1 MPELVAI
8 ASGLHLEEA
17 YLARARLEGS
27 GIYCFLAN
35 EFLVRAHPHYFF
47 AAGGVE
53 LRVMKHDVPAAI
65 EVLTG
70 KAVSRTLELDGLPA
84 TKPSCPKCSHL
95 EFIRSRSGWRSG
107 LLLGVLALLCAL
119 FVCPLPLP
127 IRPDL
132 KICKACG
139 HRWK

>member
-8 ASGLHLEEA
+8 ASVLHLEEA

-35 EFLVRAHPHYFF
+35 ELLVQIHPHYSF

-70 KAVSRTLELDGLPA
+70 KAVNGALKLDGLPA
-84 TKPSCPKCSHL
+84 TKQSCPKCTHA

-119 FVCPLPLP
+119 CVCPLPLP

-132 KICKACG
+132 KVCKACG
-139 HRWK
+139 HMWK